1 MNVLRLHTY
10 WKADEAYSVLA
21 FIDELREQISAQY
34 GDEIAQMLREANTQ
48 RDEQQLE
55 LPFADLPPF

>member
-1 MNVLRLHTY
+1 MKILRLHTY
-10 WKADEAYSVLA
+10 WNADEAYSVLA

-34 GDEIAQMLREANTQ
+34 GGEIAQMLREANTQ

-55 LPFADLPPF
+55 LPFADLSSF